1 MKIKI
6 VIDEKYKEPEIHVC
20 NRLED
25 GNVSKIVAELN
36 TLYEKQIAGVDSQG
50 NKCLLAAGKISRI
63 YAQKQ
68 KVYAV
73 AEKVIYEI
81 PKKLYELEEEL
92 DEAVFIR
99 ISKSEMINMHQI
111 KMLDMNTIGT
121 IKVIMQDGAE
131 TYTSRRNV
139 TRLKKALEGERR

>member
-6 VIDEKYKEPEIHVC
+6 VIDQKYKEPEIHVC
-20 NRLED
+20 HKEAD
-25 GNVSKIVAELN
+25 KMVYGIVENLN
-36 TLYEKQIAGVDSQG
+36 SLYEKQLVAIDCWG
-50 NKCLLAAGKISRI
+50 NKCILTVGKISRI

-73 AEKVIYEI
+73 SENQTYELS
-81 PKKLYELEEEL
+81 KKLYELEGEL
-92 DEAVFIR
+92 DASTFIR
-99 ISKSEMINMHQI
+99 ISKSEIINMHKI
-111 KMLDMNTIGT
+111 KMVDMNTVGT

-139 TRLKKALEGERR
+139 TRLKKALEGEIR